1 MKTLFWSA
9 IALACALSPDAHAA
23 EIYTLSTSQGEFNS
37 GVLNQG
43 WWSNF
48 GGNNTY
54 NDNYSLGLWW
64 TASGYPNPQGIINN
78 DFFTFDLAGIQ
89 GTIQSATLVVAT
101 GNAGSPNP
109 TETIDFW
116 DVQTPA
122 AVLNNNVGTSAS
134 IVNDLGSGKNYGSFQ
149 VAMNGAAPPVLS
161 FSLNANAI
169 ADINASLGG
178 YFSIGGS
185 MEGQP
190 APNVNR
196 YLFGVT
202 QGIPVELQLVVV
214 PEPGL
219 GSLILAA
226 AGGWFVVRRVRG

>member
-1 MKTLFWSA
+1 MKMLFWSA
-9 IALACALSPDAHAA
+9 VGLACTVALGTCNAA
-23 EIYTLSTSQGEFNS
+23 IYNLSTSQGEFTS

-43 WWSNF
+43 WWSDF

-54 NDNYSLGLWW
+54 NDNYIIALFW
-64 TASGYPNPQGIINN
+64 TAGSYPYPQGIVEN
-78 DFFTFDLAGIQ
+78 DFFTFDLTGIQ
-89 GTIQSATLVVAT
+89 GTIQSATLTMTT
-101 GNAGSPNP
+101 GNIGSPNP
-109 TETIDFW
+109 AETIDFW

-122 AVLNNNVGTSAS
+122 SVLNAKGGPSAS

-149 VAMNGAAPPVLS
+149 VPMTGAAPPVLS

-169 ADINASLGG
+169 ADMNASLGG

-190 APNVNR
+190 APNVDR
-196 YLFGVT
+196 FVFGVT
-202 QGIPVELQLVVV
+202 QGDPVQLQLVVV

-219 GSLILAA
+219 GSLILL
-226 AGGWFVVRRVRG
+226 AGAGWAMRARKL